1 MDTRYFAQ
9 VVYIQDNLTVIIN
22 AGKNKGV
29 KNGQKFLIVGI
40 GQEIYDPETKESLG
54 MLEIIRGKAEV
65 IHVQEK
71 IATLKSIELLKNPDV
86 REITKIKKK
95 MDSTSM
101 ISAVSRAFGG
111 GIDETITESIKP
123 QDPSLKPLSGISE
136 GDKVIAL

>member
-9 VVYIQDNLTVIIN
+9 VVHIQDNLTVIIN
-22 AGKNKGV
+22 AGENKGV
-29 KNGQKFLIVGI
+29 KNGQRFLIVGI

-86 REITKIKKK
+86 REITKIKRK
-95 MDSTSM
+95 MDQTSM
-101 ISAVSRAFGG
+101 ISAFSRALGG

-123 QDPSLKPLSGISE
+123 QDPSLKPLSGVSE